1 MPIASQKINPCL
13 WFDTQGEEAATFYT
27 DVFEGAK
34 VLKKNLYPES
44 ATAESGKPA
53 GSVMTVDFKL
63 GDTRFVALNGGP
75 TFKFNEAISFM
86 IICDDQKEV
95 DYFWEKLTDGGEES
109 VCGWLKDKYGMSWQ
123 IVPKQFEEM
132 MNGDDPVRVQRMVDE
147 MMTQQRLDIAKLR
160 AAYDG
165 EPVVR

>member
-1 MPIASQKINPCL
+1 
-13 WFDTQGEEAATFYT
+13 G
-27 DVFEGAK
+27 K
-34 VLKKNLYPES
+34 VLKKNFYREA

-75 TFKFNEAISFM
+75 AFKFSEAISFM

-123 IVPKQFEEM
+123 VVP
-132 MNGDDPVRVQRMVDE
+132 
-147 MMTQQRLDIAKLR
+147 AKM
-160 AAYDG
+160 
-165 EPVVR
+165 E